1 MFKFN
6 TLKNNQLFALKYP
19 IDIAANLPFVV
30 SSVRQGCF
38 SPQKEGEGRPSWQS
52 YINLYDTSHCGGRIE
67 ALLY

>member
-6 TLKNNQLFALKYP
+6 IFGNGQLLALKYP
-19 IDIAANLPFVV
+19 IDIATTLSFVV
-30 SSVRQGCF
+30 SSGTTRLLF
-38 SPQKEGEGRPSWQS
+38 PAKKGEGRPSWQS